1 MTRDLRRLGDTRFD
15 LIVVGGGIYGT
26 TAAWDAAQRGL
37 SVALVDRAD
46 FGSGT
51 SFNTAK
57 TIHGGV
63 RALQSANLRKLR
75 RFVRERRAL
84 SRIAPHLV
92 HPLPFVI
99 PSRRGLT
106 RNRWLMR
113 AGFAAYDLLAR
124 ERNAQ
129 LDPAR
134 RLPPSRPLSR
144 AECLALSPLIDGGGV
159 TGGIEWFDCQMYNG
173 DRLNLSFLLSAVR
186 AGAAAANY
194 LEVTGLLRDGAR
206 VHGVRTVDRLGGAR
220 LDVHASVVLN
230 CAGPWAPALL
240 RALAPELAP
249 ALPPRLTKAMNLV
262 TAKPLAG
269 SHACG
274 SWADGRLLFIAPWRG
289 RSIVGTSQH
298 PCDAGADEP
307 RIRRR
312 EVEEFI
318 ALVNTAFP
326 RAELRMPDVE
336 LVHCGLLPAG
346 GRRAGRATL
355 RRTSLVADHR
365 RGGVTGLVSVLGV
378 RYTTARDTARR
389 AIDTVFDV
397 LGRPAPRCRTADTP
411 LAGGD
416 VADLD
421 AFLHTAARVKTT
433 GLDTAAGRRLAR
445 SYGTLCTELFGALR
459 DAPDD
464 RRSLGA
470 GCAVTH
476 GEIRRAVRQ
485 EMALKLSDALLR
497 RTEAG
502 AGGHPGRDAL
512 RAAAAVMGAEL
523 GWTPTRVDAEI
534 AEVESRYAL
543 PD

>member
-1 MTRDLRRLGDTRFD
+1 MTRDLRRLGDTLFD
-15 LIVVGGGIYGT
+15 LVVVGGGIYGT

-37 SVALVDRAD
+37 SVALIDCAD

-63 RALQSANLRKLR
+63 RALQSANLRELR

-129 LDPAR
+129 LDPAL

-159 TGGIEWFDCQMYNG
+159 TGGVEWFDCQMYNG

-194 LEVTGLLRDGAR
+194 LEATGLLRAGAR

-220 LDVHASVVLN
+220 LDVRAPVVLN
-230 CAGPWAPALL
+230 CAGPRAPALL
-240 RALAPELAP
+240 RTLAPELAP
-249 ALPPRLTKAMNLV
+249 ALPRRLAKAMNLV

-318 ALVNTAFP
+318 ALVNAAFP
-326 RAELRMPDVE
+326 GAELRLSDVE

-346 GRRAGRATL
+346 GRGAGRATL
-355 RRTSLVADHR
+355 RRTSLIADHR

-389 AIDTVFDV
+389 AVDTVFDV

-421 AFLHTAARVKTT
+421 AFLHAAAQTATT
-433 GLDTAAGRRLAR
+433 SLDAAAGRRLAR
-445 SYGTLCTELFGALR
+445 SYGTLCTELFDALCA
-459 DAPDD
+459 APDD
-464 RRSLGA
+464 RRPLGA
-470 GCAVTH
+470 GCAVTR

-512 RAAAAVMGAEL
+512 QAAAVVMGAEL
-523 GWTPTRVDAEI
+523 GWAPARVDEEI

>member
-15 LIVVGGGIYGT
+15 LVVVGGGIYGT

-37 SVALVDRAD
+37 SVALIDRAD

-63 RALQSANLRKLR
+63 RALQSVNLGELR

-144 AECLALSPLIDGGGV
+144 AECLALSPLIDAGGV

-194 LEVTGLLRDGAR
+194 LEATGLIRDGAR
-206 VHGVRTVDRLGGAR
+206 VHGVRAVDRLGGAR
-220 LDVHASVVLN
+220 LDVRAPVVLN
-230 CAGPWAPALL
+230 CAGPGAPALL
-240 RALAPELAP
+240 RVLAPELAP
-249 ALPPRLTKAMNLV
+249 ALPRRLTKAMNLV

-289 RSIVGTSQH
+289 RSIVGTSQQ

-312 EVEEFI
+312 EVEEFL

-326 RAELRMPDVE
+326 RAELRISDVQ

-346 GRRAGRATL
+346 EGRAGRAAL

-416 VADLD
+416 MADVD
-421 AFLHTAARVKTT
+421 AFLHAAARVETT
-433 GLDTAAGRRLAR
+433 GLDAAAGRRLAR
-445 SYGTLCTELFGALR
+445 SYGTLCTELFDALCV
-459 DAPDD
+459 APDD
-464 RRSLGA
+464 RLPLGA
-470 GCAVTH
+470 GCAVTR

-523 GWTPTRVDAEI
+523 GWPPARVAAEI

>member
-15 LIVVGGGIYGT
+15 LVVVGGGIYGT

-46 FGSGT
+46 FGSGA

-63 RALQSANLRKLR
+63 RALQSANLRALR

-124 ERNAQ
+124 ERNAH

-144 AECLALSPLIDGGGV
+144 AECLALSPLIDPGGV
-159 TGGIEWFDCQMYNG
+159 TGGVEWFDCQMYNG

-194 LEVTGLLRDGAR
+194 LEVTGLIRDGAR
-206 VHGVRTVDRLGGAR
+206 VRGVRAVDRLGGAR
-220 LDVHASVVLN
+220 LDVRAPVVLN
-230 CAGPWAPALL
+230 CAGPRAPALL
-240 RALAPELAP
+240 RALAPELTS
-249 ALPPRLTKAMNLV
+249 ALPPRLAKAMNLV

-274 SWADGRLLFIAPWRG
+274 SQADGRLLFIAPWRG

-298 PCDAGADEP
+298 PCDADEP

-312 EVEEFI
+312 EVAEFT
-318 ALVNTAFP
+318 ALVNAAFP
-326 RAELRMPDVE
+326 GAELRLSDVE

-346 GRRAGRATL
+346 GRRAGRAAL
-355 RRTSLVADHR
+355 RRTSIVADHR

-416 VADLD
+416 MADVD
-421 AFLHTAARVKTT
+421 AFLQAAARETT
-433 GLDTAAGRRLAR
+433 GLDAAAGRRLAC
-445 SYGTLCTELFGALR
+445 SYGTLCTELFRALR

-464 RRSLGA
+464 RRPLGA
-470 GCAVTH
+470 GCAVTR
-476 GEIRRAVRQ
+476 GEIRRAVRH
-485 EMALKLSDALLR
+485 EMALKLSDAVLR

-512 RAAAAVMGAEL
+512 RAAAEVMGAEL
-523 GWTPTRVDAEI
+523 GWAPAQAAAEI

>member
-1 MTRDLRRLGDTRFD
+1 MTRDLRRLGDTLFD
-15 LIVVGGGIYGT
+15 LVVVGGGIYGT

-37 SVALVDRAD
+37 SVALIDRAD
-46 FGSGT
+46 FGSGA

-63 RALQSANLRKLR
+63 RALQSANLRALR

-134 RLPPSRPLSR
+134 RLPPSRLLSR

-159 TGGIEWFDCQMYNG
+159 TGGVEWFDCQMYNG

-194 LEVTGLLRDGAR
+194 LEATGLIRDGGR
-206 VHGVRTVDRLGGAR
+206 VRGVRTVDRLGGAR
-220 LDVHASVVLN
+220 LDVRAPVVLN
-230 CAGPWAPALL
+230 CAGPRAPALL
-240 RALAPELAP
+240 RALAPELTP
-249 ALPPRLTKAMNLV
+249 ALPRRLAKAMNLV

-269 SHACG
+269 NHACG

-298 PCDAGADEP
+298 PCDADEP

-318 ALVNTAFP
+318 ALVNVAFP
-326 RAELRMPDVE
+326 RAELRLSDVE

-346 GRRAGRATL
+346 GRGAGATL
-355 RRTSLVADHR
+355 RRTSIVADHR

-416 VADLD
+416 VADVD
-421 AFLHTAARVKTT
+421 AFLQAAARETT
-433 GLDTAAGRRLAR
+433 GLDAATGRRLAC

-464 RRSLGA
+464 RRPLGA
-470 GCAVTH
+470 GCAVTR

-523 GWTPTRVDAEI
+523 GWTPARVAAEI
-534 AEVESRYAL
+534 ADVESRYAL

>member
-1 MTRDLRRLGDTRFD
+1 MTRDLRRLGDTLFD
-15 LIVVGGGIYGT
+15 LVVVGGGIYGT

-37 SVALVDRAD
+37 SVALIDRAD
-46 FGSGT
+46 FGSGA

-63 RALQSANLRKLR
+63 RALQSANLRALR

-134 RLPPSRPLSR
+134 RLPPSRLLSR

-159 TGGIEWFDCQMYNG
+159 TGGVEWFDCQMYNG

-194 LEVTGLLRDGAR
+194 LEATGLIRDGGR
-206 VHGVRTVDRLGGAR
+206 VRGVRTVDRLGGAR
-220 LDVHASVVLN
+220 LDVRAPVVLN
-230 CAGPWAPALL
+230 CAGPRAPALL
-240 RALAPELAP
+240 RALAPELTP
-249 ALPPRLTKAMNLV
+249 ALPRRLVKAMNLV

-269 SHACG
+269 NHACG

-298 PCDAGADEP
+298 PCDADEP

-318 ALVNTAFP
+318 TLVNAAFP
-326 RAELRMPDVE
+326 RAELRLSDVE

-355 RRTSLVADHR
+355 RSTSIVADHR

-416 VADLD
+416 VADVD
-421 AFLHTAARVKTT
+421 AFLQAAARETT
-433 GLDTAAGRRLAR
+433 GLDAATGRRLAC

-470 GCAVTH
+470 GCAVTR
-476 GEIRRAVRQ
+476 GEVRRAVRQ

-512 RAAAAVMGAEL
+512 RAAAAVMSAEL
-523 GWTPTRVDAEI
+523 GWEPARVAAEI